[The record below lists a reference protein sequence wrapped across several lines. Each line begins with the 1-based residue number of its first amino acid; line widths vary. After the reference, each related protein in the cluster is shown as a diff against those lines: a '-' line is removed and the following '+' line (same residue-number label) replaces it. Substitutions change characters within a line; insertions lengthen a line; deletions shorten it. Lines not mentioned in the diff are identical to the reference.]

1 MRQNPQN
8 SSQSSG
14 DIVLFAAMGLF
25 TIAFWGGTLLVW
37 QVFAP
42 PFVESFRPP
51 IIFTLFAFPLPVIGY
66 LVMTNWGRQRVGAI
80 NYSLVQGI
88 ALVIWLVAVWL
99 WLQAHFWQSAVSV
112 FTFPLVFF
120 LFLLPYWS
128 LARVSGL
135 GGASA
140 DAGVPGMPTNKPA
153 GGSGA
158 SASTLHSIE
167 DSINDWLVWLG
178 NGENHRGVMVLMIF
192 IFWSLLYWNW
202 PGMALNVFTFSG
214 WGLVTILGLFVLRA
228 IFKPVAPGQ
237 GVPGAGDPK
246 SKK

>member
-8 SSQSSG
+8 SSTSGG

-25 TIAFWGGTLLVW
+25 TLFFWGGTLLVW
-37 QVFAP
+37 QALAP
-42 PFVESFRPP
+42 PFVEAFRPP

-66 LVMTNWGRQRVGAI
+66 LVMTNWGRQRVGVV

-128 LARVSGL
+128 LARVSGV
-135 GGASA
+135 GGASVA
-140 DAGVPGMPTNKPA
+140 APGNAPASTAAPT
-153 GGSGA
+153 SA
-158 SASTLHSIE
+158 SHSTLHSIE
-167 DSINDWLVWLG
+167 DGVNDWLVWLG

-202 PGMALNVFTFSG
+202 PGMALNVFTFSV